1 MIGVFDDQGFFVKK
15 RSLSLFERDA
25 VLPQVGR
32 GLPLVSIEPELR
44 HRLHRSYNRRD
55 WQARHR
61 HSGRVRRTPGISCEA
76 VPACCRG
83 GAGMRRHLRPSA
95 ACGARVGAAESF
107 VSLIPLF
114 DRAVP
119 PEPW

>member
-83 GAGMRRHLRPSA
+83 GAGMRRHLNERHAGRPYA
-95 ACGARVGAAESF
+95 GAAESF
-107 VSLIPLF
+107 VSFIPLF
-114 DRAVP
+114 DRP
-119 PEPW
+119 PRP